1 MASTKGHK
9 IKVEIV
15 QNDPNCRKFM
25 EEVGYIHLE
34 DEKSLRS
41 DDILLFQDWKNT
53 LKILSSN
60 ATTTGG
66 ANELPHEA

>member
-25 EEVGYIHLE
+25 EEVGYIRLE

-53 LKILSSN
+53 HKILSSN

>member
-1 MASTKGHK
+1 
-9 IKVEIV
+9 
-15 QNDPNCRKFM
+15 M

-60 ATTTGG
+60 STTTGG
-66 ANELPHEA
+66 ANKLPHEA

>member
-1 MASTKGHK
+1 MTSTLRHK
-9 IKVEIV
+9 LKVEVV

-41 DDILLFQDWKNT
+41 DDILLFHDWRNT

-60 ATTTGG
+60 ATTTSG
-66 ANELPHEA
+66 ANDLLNDA